1 MTAWTQYL
9 MSETQVSVS
18 VQAESLG
25 SVSLMLIVLVS
36 SGRFPSALHAFV
48 RVLAYVLTVCPVE
61 CPNIPSRFP

>member
-48 RVLAYVLTVCPVE
+48 SVSACPLTGCP
-61 CPNIPSRFP
+61 

>member
-25 SVSLMLIVLVS
+25 SVSLMQIALVS
-36 SGRFPSALHAFV
+36 SGRFQV
-48 RVLAYVLTVCPVE
+48 RSMFREGSDVLLPDARSMPE
-61 CPNIPSRFP
+61 HPSRFP

>member
-9 MSETQVSVS
+9 MSETRVSVS

-36 SGRFPSALHAFV
+36 SGRFPSAPHAFV
-48 RVLAYVLTVCPVE
+48 KYSAYPLIGCP
-61 CPNIPSRFP
+61 

>member
-25 SVSLMLIVLVS
+25 SVSLMQIALVS
-36 SGRFPSALHAFV
+36 SGRFPSALHVFV
-48 RVLAYVLTVCPVE
+48 KVSGCPLTGCP
-61 CPNIPSRFP
+61 